1 MAFNDG
7 TSFSCIV
14 YLSRMDDFT
23 DCDLLVWLTPDRSSS
38 IAPLL
43 STEPPQSTANASKQR
58 TLIARLFVRLKVE
71 AIGGKTSFLTVLKS
85 RTGRITGKHLIAP
98 STKVCVGESSPRWIR
113 GRMSAKVSYGSFAR
127 LRFNRPSLNSFPEQL
142 SATTRMF
149 SRTTKRPASL
159 LESRSWTA
167 PFPVGKASLS

>member
-14 YLSRMDDFT
+14 YLSKMDDFM
-23 DCDLLVWLTPDRSSS
+23 DCDLLVWLTPDRSSP
-38 IAPLL
+38 IASLPPM
-43 STEPPQSTANASKQR
+43 EPPQRTANASRQR
-58 TLIARLFVRLKVE
+58 TLMARLLVRLKVE

-98 STKVCVGESSPRWIR
+98 SAKVCVGESSPRRIR
-113 GRMSAKVSYGSFAR
+113 GKMSAKVSYDSFAH
-127 LRFNRPSLNSFPEQL
+127 LRFYRPSLNSFPEQL
-142 SATTRMF
+142 SATTCIF